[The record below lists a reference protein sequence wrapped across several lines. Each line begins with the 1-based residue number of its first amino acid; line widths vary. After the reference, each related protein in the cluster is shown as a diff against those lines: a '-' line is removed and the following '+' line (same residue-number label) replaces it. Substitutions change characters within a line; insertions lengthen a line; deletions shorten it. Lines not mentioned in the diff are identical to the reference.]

1 MLPRFLITTLTA
13 GVSVLMSLMM
23 TGAANAASPFPTLQG
38 SWAGSGRMQFEN
50 GSSETLRCN
59 AYYTSSDGGGQL
71 GLAIR
76 CASASNRIDIRGRL
90 TNNGGRVSGTWQE
103 TTFNASGS
111 AAGRA
116 NDSSIILRLSGDI
129 AGSMSV
135 SVSKSRQTVSIS
147 TQTASLRGVRIGL
160 SRR

>member
-1 MLPRFLITTLTA
+1 MLPRYITTTLTA
-13 GVSVLMSLMM
+13 AVSVFISLVAS
-23 TGAANAASPFPTLQG
+23 GVANAASPFPTLQG
-38 SWAGSGRMQFEN
+38 SWSGSGRMQFEN
-50 GSSETLRCN
+50 GSSESLRCT

-76 CASASNRIDIRGRL
+76 CASPSNRIEIRGRL

-116 NDSSIILRLSGDI
+116 NDNSIVLRLSGDI

-135 SVSKSRQTVSIS
+135 SVTKTRQTVSIS
-147 TQTASLRGVRIGL
+147 TQTASLRGVHIGL

>member
-1 MLPRFLITTLTA
+1 MLPRFNTTTLAAAVTVFVCLI
-13 GVSVLMSLMM
+13 GI
-23 TGAANAASPFPTLQG
+23 GAASAASPFPTLQG
-38 SWAGSGRMQFEN
+38 SWSGSGRIQFEN
-50 GSSETLRCN
+50 GASESLRCT

-76 CASASNRIDIRGRL
+76 CASAANRIEIRGRL

-116 NDSSIILRLSGDI
+116 NDNSVVLRLSGDI

-135 SVSKSRQTVSIS
+135 SVTKTRQTVSIS